1 MPDLDKSAQYK
12 IGDKVRVK
20 GGIGLV
26 GMVSEV
32 RRVYSPAG
40 GHHLYRVRVPM
51 DPEPLWLEV
60 REEEI
65 EKA

>member
-1 MPDLDKSAQYK
+1 MPDLDKRAQYK
-12 IGDKVRVK
+12 IGDKVRLK
-20 GGIGLV
+20 GGDGLV

-32 RRVYSPAG
+32 HFARVPGARI
-40 GHHLYRVRVPM
+40 LYRVRVPM